1 MTNMTPEQYEGK
13 HFLNDVI
20 YRAAD
25 GLANSDAQMIEKNP
39 GDFVW
44 SKSAPRNGAK
54 SKTTDIG
61 TALHCAILEP
71 EKYKDHIVVSE
82 FKGRTA
88 KGFEAEQLANKNK
101 VVLTKDEYDQVN
113 LMAKSVFCHPSA
125 KSILDLDG
133 DCESSVFVKDEE
145 TGINLKC
152 RPDKDAVE
160 SASIVIDVKTT
171 ASIDDWRS
179 DKEWINPLYKFNYG
193 HGASFYMDVL
203 EQHYKTEIDS
213 FVFLVIQNSV
223 ALGRY
228 PVAVFQISR
237 QELIELGFWD
247 RHRGNISEFSRCKN
261 DNDWIHTETFN
272 FAGSFTEDYNDD
284 REVTFEDGVE

>member
-1 MTNMTPEQYEGK
+1 MSDYNGK

-39 GDFVW
+39 GDLVW

-71 EKYKDHIVVSE
+71 EKYKDHIIVSE

-88 KGFEAEQLANKNK
+88 KGFEAEQKENKDK
-101 VVLTKDEYDQVN
+101 VVLTKDEYDQVTD
-113 LMAKSVFCHPSA
+113 K
-125 KSILDLDG
+125 
-133 DCESSVFVKDEE
+133 E
-145 TGINLKC
+145 TGVKLKC
-152 RPDKDAVE
+152 RPDKDAVQ
-160 SASIVIDVKTT
+160 SSGIVIDVKTT

-193 HGASFYMDVL
+193 HGASFYTDVL

-213 FVFLVIQNSV
+213 FVFLVIQNSIE
-223 ALGRY
+223 LGRY

-237 QELIELGFWD
+237 QELIDLGFWD
-247 RHRGNISEFSRCKN
+247 RHRFNISEFSRCESG
-261 DNDWIHTETFN
+261 NDWIHTETFN
-272 FAGSFTEDYNDD
+272 FSGSVNDYMTDD
-284 REVTFEDGVE
+284 DIEVTFEDGHNA

>member
-1 MTNMTPEQYEGK
+1 MSNYKGK

-39 GDFVW
+39 GNFIW
-44 SKSAPRNGAK
+44 AKTAPRNGAK

-88 KGFEAEQLANKNK
+88 KGFELEQKENKNK

-113 LMAKSVFCHPSA
+113 LMAKSVLSHPSA
-125 KSILDLDG
+125 KSVLDLVG
-133 DCESSVFVKDEE
+133 DCESSVFVKDKE
-145 TGINLKC
+145 TGVNLKC
-152 RPDKDAVE
+152 RPDKDAVQ
-160 SASIVIDVKTT
+160 SSGVVIDVKTT

-213 FVFLVIQNSV
+213 FIFLVIQNSV
-223 ALGRY
+223 ELGRY

-237 QELIELGFWD
+237 SELIELGFWE
-247 RHRGNISEFSRCKN
+247 RHRANISEFSRCKK

-272 FAGSFTEDYNDD
+272 FSSSFNEDFSDD
-284 REVTFEDGVE
+284 IEVTFEDEVK

>member
-1 MTNMTPEQYEGK
+1 MREYRGK

-25 GLANSDAQMIEKNP
+25 GLANSDAQMIENNP
-39 GDFVW
+39 GNFVW
-44 SKSAPRNGAK
+44 AKSAPRNGAK

-88 KGFEAEQLANKNK
+88 KGFELEQKENKNK

-113 LMAKSVFCHPSA
+113 LMAKSVLSHPSA
-125 KSILDLDG
+125 KSVLDLVG
-133 DCESSVFVKDEE
+133 DCESSVFVKDKE
-145 TGINLKC
+145 TGVNLKC
-152 RPDKDAVE
+152 RPDKDAVQ
-160 SASIVIDVKTT
+160 SSGVCIDVKTT
-171 ASIDDWRS
+171 ASIEDWRS
-179 DKEWINPLYKFNYG
+179 DKEWINPLYKYNYG

-203 EQHYKTEIDS
+203 EQHYKTEIDIYI
-213 FVFLVIQNSV
+213 FLVIQNSV
-223 ALGRY
+223 ELGRY

-237 QELIELGFWD
+237 SELIELGFWD
-247 RHRGNISEFSRCKN
+247 RHRANISEFSRCKK
-261 DNDWIHTETFN
+261 DDDWIHTETFN
-272 FAGSFTEDYNDD
+272 FGRRFNEDFSDD
-284 REVTFEDGVE
+284 IEVTFAAEDK

>member
-1 MTNMTPEQYEGK
+1 MSKYNGK
-13 HFLNDVI
+13 HFLNDVV

-25 GLANSDAQMIEKNP
+25 GLANSDAQMIENNP
-39 GDFVW
+39 SNFMW
-44 SKSAPRNGAK
+44 SKSAPRNVAK

-88 KGFEAEQLANKNK
+88 KGFETEQNGNEGKI
-101 VVLTKDEYDQVN
+101 VLTKDEYDQVN

-125 KSILDLDG
+125 KSLLDLDG
-133 DCESSVFVKDEE
+133 DCESSVFVKDKE
-145 TGINLKC
+145 TGVSLKC
-152 RPDKDAVE
+152 RPDKDVVK
-160 SASIVIDVKTT
+160 SANAVIDVKTT

-179 DKEWINPLYKFNYG
+179 DKQWVNPLYKFNYG
-193 HGASFYMDVL
+193 HGASFYIDVL

-213 FVFLVIQNSV
+213 FIFLVIQSSIE
-223 ALGRY
+223 LGRY

-237 QELIELGFWD
+237 QELIDLGFWD
-247 RHRGNISEFSRCKN
+247 RHRGNISEFSRCKSG
-261 DNDWIHTETFN
+261 NDWIHTETFN
-272 FAGSFTEDYNDD
+272 LFGRDNDYIDDDIEVVFDGGSDA
-284 REVTFEDGVE
+284 

>member
-1 MTNMTPEQYEGK
+1 MSNYEGK

-25 GLANSDAQMIEKNP
+25 GLANSDCLMVQNNP
-39 GDFVW
+39 GNFVW
-44 SKSAPRNGAK
+44 SKSAPRNNAK

-71 EKYKDHIVVSE
+71 EKYKEHIVISE

-88 KGFEAEQLANKNK
+88 KGFEAEQKENVNK

-113 LMAKSVFCHPSA
+113 LMAQSVFSHPSA
-125 KSILDLDG
+125 KSILDLAG
-133 DCESSVFVKDEE
+133 DCESSVFVKDKE
-145 TGINLKC
+145 TGVSLKC
-152 RPDKDAVE
+152 RPDKDAVQ
-160 SASIVIDVKTT
+160 SAGIVIDVKTT

-193 HGASFYMDVL
+193 HGASFYTDVL
-203 EQHYKTEIDS
+203 EQHYGTEIDS
-213 FVFLVIQNSV
+213 FIFLVVQNSV
-223 ALGRY
+223 ELGRY

-237 QELIELGFWD
+237 QELIDLGFWD
-247 RHRGNISEFSRCKN
+247 RHRANINEFSRCKS
-261 DNDWIHTETFN
+261 DDDWIHTETFN
-272 FAGSFTEDYNDD
+272 FVGSSFDQDFNDD
-284 REVTFEDGVE
+284 IEVVFEGDNDA

>member
-1 MTNMTPEQYEGK
+1 MSKYNGK

-88 KGFEAEQLANKNK
+88 KGFEAEQKENINK

-125 KSILDLDG
+125 KSLLDLVG
-133 DCESSVFVKDEE
+133 DCESSVFVKDKE
-145 TGINLKC
+145 TSIELKC

-160 SASIVIDVKTT
+160 SAGIVIDVKTT

-193 HGASFYMDVL
+193 HGASFYTDVL

-223 ALGRY
+223 ELGRY

-237 QELIELGFWD
+237 QELIDLGFWD
-247 RHRGNISEFSRCKN
+247 RHRGNISEYSRCKSG
-261 DNDWIHTETFN
+261 NDWIHTETFN
-272 FAGSFTEDYNDD
+272 FVGRDSSFDQDFNDD
-284 REVTFEDGVE
+284 IEVTFEDGAK

>member
-1 MTNMTPEQYEGK
+1 MSKFEGK

-20 YRAAD
+20 YREAD
-25 GLANSDAQMIEKNP
+25 GLANSDALMIENNP

-44 SKSAPRNGAK
+44 SKSAPRNNAK

-71 EKYKDHIVVSE
+71 EKYKEHIVVSA

-88 KGFEAEQLANKNK
+88 KGFEAEQLENKNK
-101 VVLTKDEYDQVN
+101 VVLTKDEFDQVN
-113 LMAKSVFCHPSA
+113 LMAESVLSHPAA
-125 KSILDLDG
+125 KSILDLVG

-145 TGINLKC
+145 TGVGLKC
-152 RPDKDAVE
+152 RPDKDAVQ
-160 SASIVIDVKTT
+160 SSGICIDVKTT
-171 ASIDDWRS
+171 ADIDDWRS

-193 HGASFYMDVL
+193 HGASFYTDVL

-213 FVFLVIQNSV
+213 FVFLVIQNIV
-223 ALGRY
+223 RLGRY
-228 PVAVFQISR
+228 PVAVFTISK

-247 RHRGNISEFSRCKN
+247 RHRANISEFSRCKN
-261 DNDWIHTETFN
+261 GDDWIHTETFN
-272 FAGSFTEDYNDD
+272 FGSGFVEDFSDD
-284 REVTFEDGVE
+284 IEVTFADEVK

>member
-1 MTNMTPEQYEGK
+1 MSNYDGK

-20 YRAAD
+20 YRQAD

-39 GDFVW
+39 GDLVW
-44 SKSAPRNGAK
+44 SKIAPRNGAK

-88 KGFEAEQLANKNK
+88 KGFKTEQEENKNK

-113 LMAKSVFCHPSA
+113 LMAESVFCHPSA
-125 KSILDLDG
+125 KSLLALVG
-133 DCESSVFVKDEE
+133 DCESSVFVTDKE
-145 TGINLKC
+145 TGVKLKC
-152 RPDKDAVE
+152 RPDKDAVQ
-160 SASIVIDVKTT
+160 SAGIVIDVKTT

-193 HGASFYMDVL
+193 HGASFYTDVL

-223 ALGRY
+223 ELGRY

-237 QELIELGFWD
+237 QELIDLGFWD
-247 RHRGNISEFSRCKN
+247 RHRFNISEFSRCESG
-261 DNDWIHTETFN
+261 NDWIHTETFN
-272 FAGSFTEDYNDD
+272 FSGGVSDYMADD
-284 REVTFEDGVE
+284 DIEVTFEDVHNA

>member
-1 MTNMTPEQYEGK
+1 MNNMTPEQYEGK

-88 KGFEAEQLANKNK
+88 KGFEAEQLANKDK

-125 KSILDLDG
+125 KSILDLNG

-145 TGINLKC
+145 TGVNLKC

-160 SASIVIDVKTT
+160 SASIRIITVFVRDY
-171 ASIDDWRS
+171 
-179 DKEWINPLYKFNYG
+179 L
-193 HGASFYMDVL
+193 HG
-203 EQHYKTEIDS
+203 
-213 FVFLVIQNSV
+213 
-223 ALGRY
+223 
-228 PVAVFQISR
+228 
-237 QELIELGFWD
+237 
-247 RHRGNISEFSRCKN
+247 
-261 DNDWIHTETFN
+261 
-272 FAGSFTEDYNDD
+272 
-284 REVTFEDGVE
+284 

>member
-1 MTNMTPEQYEGK
+1 MSNYEGK

-20 YRAAD
+20 YRAAN
-25 GLANSDAQMIEKNP
+25 GLANSDAQMIENNP
-39 GDFVW
+39 GNFVW
-44 SKSAPRNGAK
+44 AKSAPRNGAK

-88 KGFEAEQLANKNK
+88 KGFEAEQKENQNK

-125 KSILDLDG
+125 KSLLDLDG

-145 TGINLKC
+145 TGVNLKC
-152 RPDKDAVE
+152 RPDKDVVQ
-160 SASIVIDVKTT
+160 SANAVIDVKTT

-203 EQHYKTEIDS
+203 EQHYKTEID
-213 FVFLVIQNSV
+213 FFFFLVIQNSV
-223 ALGRY
+223 ELGRY

-247 RHRGNISEFSRCKN
+247 RHRGNISEFSRCKSG
-261 DNDWIHTETFN
+261 NDWVHTEAFN
-272 FAGSFTEDYNDD
+272 FGSSFNEDFSDD
-284 REVTFEDGVE
+284 IEVTFAPEDK

>member
-1 MTNMTPEQYEGK
+1 MSDYKGK

-20 YRAAD
+20 YRAAN
-25 GLANSDAQMIEKNP
+25 GLANSDAQMIEHNP
-39 GDFVW
+39 GDLVW
-44 SKSAPRNGAK
+44 SKSAPKNNAK

-71 EKYKDHIVVSE
+71 EKYKGHIVVSA

-88 KGFEAEQLANKNK
+88 KGFEAEQLENKDK
-101 VVLTKDEYDQVN
+101 VVLTQDEYDQVN
-113 LMAKSVFCHPSA
+113 LMAKSVLSHPSA
-125 KSILDLDG
+125 KAILDLEG
-133 DCESSVFVKDEE
+133 DCESSVFVTDKE
-145 TGINLKC
+145 TGVKLKC
-152 RPDKDAVE
+152 RPDKDAVQ
-160 SASIVIDVKTT
+160 SAGICIDVKTT
-171 ASIDDWRS
+171 ANIDDWRS

-193 HGASFYMDVL
+193 HGASFYTDVL

-237 QELIELGFWD
+237 QELIDLGFWD
-247 RHRGNISEFSRCKN
+247 KHRANIYEFSRCEKG
-261 DNDWIHTETFN
+261 NDWIHTESFN
-272 FAGSFTEDYNDD
+272 FGGSFDQDFSDD
-284 REVTFEDGVE
+284 LEITFEDEAK